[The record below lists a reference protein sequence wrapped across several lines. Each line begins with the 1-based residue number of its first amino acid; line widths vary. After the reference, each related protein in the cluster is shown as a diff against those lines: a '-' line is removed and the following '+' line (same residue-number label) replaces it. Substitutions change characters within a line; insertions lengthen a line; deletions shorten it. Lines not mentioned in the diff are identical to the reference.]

1 MDVSLKNYRTV
12 LPQELLKKAGKNI
25 VRECDEIEKGCFQA
39 YVDEGNTSFDVSIT
53 INSEGEIKGH
63 SCDCS
68 SKAKFCAHKASLLL
82 LMVKG
87 NKNTGIKKSKTK
99 ANIFET
105 LVDEAD
111 PEKLKVW
118 VKDMLTRNKDLELAF
133 RHQFSGQQKIYT
145 PADIKQIT
153 SDAVKAV
160 VKSRTKLEVGEIK
173 KIVDLWVELHA
184 AFITQYVNHVT
195 DENAFLNFNALVEAC
210 EETQTK
216 INTTSNKVGKYLE
229 TVLLKVV
236 EPIQNLL
243 DEDAWNYSTGFFINS
258 IYQNA
263 TTIRVSYLFLLINI
277 FDVSNTDRKKRLA
290 GILAKQYA
298 AAKLQ
303 LLYNAEIYTDIIF
316 KIVKTSDLFGEFYKI
331 FQPARFR
338 NNYNVELISLLI
350 KHNYLRLA
358 EKYCEEQIRG
368 NYRQEYNL
376 PYLQLLK
383 QIYTIEG
390 DNKKL
395 SEVLKELFPLTF
407 DFDDYLFIS
416 AQIANEEEK
425 KKWRTKML
433 TKARHMN
440 AYNVSAQAFAFSLM
454 AHEKKYT
461 KMLDYINS
469 YTPYSIINKYA
480 ANMALT
486 AKMDFL
492 KRIVNKDESFGFRSE
507 AMIEDDNNVFPEL
520 FDTLLKYY
528 SKTEIKTV
536 LKAAENSGRFYR
548 LSRFAVFI
556 VKNLA

>member
-12 LPQELLKKAGKNI
+12 LPQGLLKKAGKNI

-53 INSEGEIKGH
+53 INDEGEIKGH

-87 NKNTGIKKSKTK
+87 KKNTGIKKSKTK
-99 ANIFET
+99 ANIFEI

-111 PEKLKVW
+111 PEKLKTW
-118 VKDMLTRNKDLELAF
+118 VKDILTRNKDLELAF

-160 VKSRTKLEVGEIK
+160 VKSRTKLEVGEVK
-173 KIVDLWVELHA
+173 KIVDLWVELHVP
-184 AFITQYVNHVT
+184 FITQYVNHVT
-195 DENAFLNFNALVEAC
+195 DENAFLNFDALIEAC
-210 EETQTK
+210 EETQMK

-243 DEDAWNYSTGFFINS
+243 DEDAWNYATGFFINR
-258 IYQNA
+258 IYKNA
-263 TTIRVSYLFLLINI
+263 TTIRISYLFLLINI

-298 AAKLQ
+298 AAKLK

-331 FQPARFR
+331 FQPVRFR

-383 QIYTIEG
+383 QVYTIEG

-416 AQIANEEEK
+416 AQIANEEDK

-433 TKARHMN
+433 AKARHMN
-440 AYNVSAQAFAFSLM
+440 AYNVSAITFAFSLM

-461 KMLDYINS
+461 KMLEYINS

-507 AMIEDDNNVFPEL
+507 AMIEEDNNVFPEL
-520 FDTLLKYY
+520 LDTLLKYY

-536 LKAAENSGRFYR
+536 LKAAENSGRFNR
-548 LSRFAVFI
+548 VSRFAVFI